1 MTIYYSLTFLML
13 AAEVALSFVIIAPLP
28 HAVRKRLF
36 GFLANNK
43 IVSKIAYGVKIS
55 FIFIGILFLDAL
67 QRMFRVTAESDAAR
81 ANGTAQPQG
90 AAFGDGGLA
99 ARKFYAQ
106 RNTYLTGF
114 TLFLSLLLTRTFY
127 LVLELIHV
135 QDEYAKVTSG
145 QAKGGESAEVK
156 KLKTD
161 LETLRKQSLQ
171 QQKEHDRLAD
181 EYNKAV
187 GRSAKKD

>member
-13 AAEVALSFVIIAPLP
+13 AAEVGLSFVIIAPLP

-36 GFLANNK
+36 GFLSGNK

-81 ANGTAQPQG
+81 AQGGGQAQG

-145 QAKGGESAEVK
+145 GAKGGESEKVK
-156 KLKTD
+156 SLQRD
-161 LETLRKQSLQ
+161 LDTLRKQAFKQ
-171 QQKEHDRLAD
+171 QEEHDRLAD
-181 EYNKAV
+181 EYNKVV
-187 GRSAKKD
+187 GRNAKKD